1 MRARVAFQFHPK
13 RLKLIFLKRQAT
25 CYDVNGYTLK
35 FDTDL
40 AQIIK
45 KEKKHRRTIYSK
57 QVGWLNFASVGHF
70 PSSIDLLYSPWKTNP
85 DHFSE
90 SLFGKVFV
98 LNRDYLHLAI
108 DTLTQAK
115 CWHVAFSHSKLT
127 HLCERLLRL

>member
-1 MRARVAFQFHPK
+1 MRARVAFAISSETNK
-13 RLKLIFLKRQAT
+13 VNFLKRQAT

-35 FDTDL
+35 FGTDL

-45 KEKKHRRTIYSK
+45 KEKHRMTIYSK
-57 QVGWLNFASVGHF
+57 QAGWLNFASVGHF
-70 PSSIDLLYSPWKTNP
+70 PSSLDLLYSPWKTNP

-90 SLFGKVFV
+90 SLFGKVFI